1 MVEHGKP
8 APDIYRYAC
17 EQLKEKP
24 EHCMAVEDSPN
35 GAMSAMRAGCK
46 TVYIPDQ
53 TPVEEELKSGLYAW
67 KENLLM
73 LRELVL

>member
-1 MVEHGKP
+1 
-8 APDIYRYAC
+8 
-17 EQLKEKP
+17 
-24 EHCMAVEDSPN
+24 MAVEDSPN